1 VAVLSRKEAE
11 ASGKLKSKQDVPASV
26 SVKHELE
33 TAVILPELP
42 PPKVEKRKLKFSDP
56 WFYLQHPD
64 CTDSF
69 KPECT
74 IEIAGERVEVV
85 SGRVETQVEA
95 VRAEL
100 CRQGWRWMNEVFR

>member
-1 VAVLSRKEAE
+1 MAVLSRKNAE
-11 ASGKLKSKQDVPASV
+11 ASGKLKSKLDIPVPVVEALPVEVPA
-26 SVKHELE
+26 
-33 TAVILPELP
+33 LPELP
-42 PPKVEKRKLKFSDP
+42 PPRVEKKKPKGDDP

-74 IEIAGERVEVV
+74 MEVAGERIEVK

-100 CRQGWRWMNEVFR
+100 CRLGWRWMNEVFK

>member
-1 VAVLSRKEAE
+1 MAVLSRKDAE
-11 ASGKLKSKQDVPASV
+11 KAGKLKGTPAAPARA
-26 SVKHELE
+26 VKPLPAE
-33 TAVILPELP
+33 APALPELP
-42 PPKVEKRKLKFSDP
+42 PPRVAKVKPKADAP

-69 KPECT
+69 KPECKMDV
-74 IEIAGERVEVV
+74 AGESVEVK

-100 CRQGWRWMNEVFR
+100 CRQGWRWMNEVFK

>member
-1 VAVLSRKEAE
+1 MSVLSRKDVE
-11 ASGKLKSKQDVPASV
+11 ASGKLKSKLDLPVQVV
-26 SVKHELE
+26 E
-33 TAVILPELP
+33 TKPVETLALPELP
-42 PPKVEKRKLKFSDP
+42 PPRVAKVKPKADAP

-69 KPECT
+69 KPECKM
-74 IEIAGERVEVV
+74 EIAGESVEVI

-100 CRQGWRWMNEVFR
+100 CRQGWRWMNEVFI